1 MEELWRGMP
10 GFGEHGPVTQSFVT
24 PWGRPHVPVYNT
36 CGRYRVGAVG
46 SRLAHW
52 AQLSARTADPRDDQ
66 NGDGAYRRIQ
76 GYTNLFLATLK
87 RTSQLPR
94 QRIADFSEPAKTP
107 HTSDGFSSWGG
118 WIALK
123 TPPWPSMR
131 LFTRE
136 TYRVC
141 VRTRTWNLSMRRLDN
156 WNRMSVALNHPSCA
170 PTLHGTSAS
179 IRQPVPPCP

>member
-1 MEELWRGMP
+1 MEGLWRGMP
-10 GFGEHGPVTQSFVT
+10 GLGEHGPVTQSFVT

-46 SRLAHW
+46 SRLAHR

-123 TPPWPSMR
+123 TPPWPSLR
-131 LFTRE
+131 FLPGKRTGSALD
-136 TYRVC
+136 
-141 VRTRTWNLSMRRLDN
+141 TRTWNSTCC
-156 WNRMSVALNHPSCA
+156 AL
-170 PTLHGTSAS
+170 TTG
-179 IRQPVPPCP
+179 IG